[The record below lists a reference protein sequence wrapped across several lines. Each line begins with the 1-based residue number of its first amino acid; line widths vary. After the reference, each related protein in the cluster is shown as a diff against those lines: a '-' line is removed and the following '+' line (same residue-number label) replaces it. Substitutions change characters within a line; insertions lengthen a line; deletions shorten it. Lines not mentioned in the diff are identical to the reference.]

1 MPPAAIAGEASTAPS
16 AKEASSALIAGR
28 IGDQADAPA
37 ELRISG
43 SYSPED
49 AVSVPGRRGR
59 AGRRELLV
67 VVPLSF
73 VLAAALW
80 HNAWVNP
87 FATQLGGLGDADEYG
102 WFLAWMPYALGHG
115 LDPLIS
121 HYANFPSGVNLMWN
135 TSVVLPSFVMSPV
148 TVIFGAAFSYNI
160 LMTAA
165 PALSA
170 TFAFVAFRRWTA
182 PLPSLAGA
190 LIFGFSPY
198 VISQSFG
205 HVAQTLILS
214 VPLMLIALDRLLVLQ
229 AKTPWRDGLLL
240 GLLAWAQLLTGE
252 EVLAMEAVTAA
263 IAVAVLG
270 ALNWSAVVSHMRYA
284 GRGLLTAAGT
294 FLVLS
299 APFLGVQ
306 YLGPDRVQNAHPYD
320 VYVSDL
326 FNFFVP
332 TDITKLAP
340 TANVP
345 LFNWKISALAV
356 SSHFTGNGSEQSA
369 YIGVPL
375 LVFMAL
381 AIFLARRRGV
391 TWTALAVV
399 VGAGVLSMGP
409 TLHVVGD
416 ITSFRLPGDILHHL
430 PVLQN
435 LLPDRFAGTM
445 FLGVGLLV
453 ALGLDEL
460 KRLAVPYKVI
470 GWALVG
476 LGLASLFPTTDFPA
490 ATSPLYTAFDTGL
503 ACPSPT
509 PGSGHPPV
517 ALLLPAVNEL
527 NLRWQPE
534 SKFCFVMPSD
544 TGMTGTNQG
553 DVGALGLMLSLAQP
567 GALLPPLTPATR
579 ADAANEITA
588 LDVKEIVVGP
598 ESPQVPTWSPDGQAQ
613 LVVWLEWLL
622 GQAPVQS
629 RDNYISY
636 IWKDLPPASDI
647 ASGKVGTVPGE
658 A

>member
-1 MPPAAIAGEASTAPS
+1 MNTESQAPITGELPPAPVAGEVSSVSITGDVGDEASPS
-16 AKEASSALIAGR
+16 AALSTRSSHRPAHFAALPP
-28 IGDQADAPA
+28 Q
-37 ELRISG
+37 
-43 SYSPED
+43 
-49 AVSVPGRRGR
+49 RGR
-59 AGRRELLV
+59 ASRRELLV
-67 VVPLSF
+67 VVALSF
-73 VLAAALW
+73 ALAVALW
-80 HNAWVNP
+80 HNAWANP
-87 FATQLGGLGDADEYG
+87 LGSQLGGVGDADEYA

-121 HYANFPSGVNLMWN
+121 HYVNFPNGVNLMWN

-170 TFAFVAFRRWTA
+170 TFAYMAFRRWAA

-198 VISQSFG
+198 VVSQSFG
-205 HVAQTLILS
+205 HLAQTLILS
-214 VPLMLIALDRLLVLQ
+214 APLMLIVLDRLLVLQ
-229 AKTPWRDGLLL
+229 AKTPWKDGLLL
-240 GLLAWAQLLTGE
+240 GVLAWAQLLTGE

-263 IAVAVLG
+263 IAVVVLC
-270 ALNWSAVVSHMRYA
+270 ALNWSAVLRHVRYA
-284 GRGLLTAAGT
+284 GRGLVTAAGS
-294 FLVLS
+294 FVVLS
-299 APFLGVQ
+299 APFLAAQ

-332 TDITKLAP
+332 TDVTRLAP
-340 TANVP
+340 A
-345 LFNWKISALAV
+345 SALAV

-375 LVFMAL
+375 LVFIAMT
-381 AIFLARRRGV
+381 IFFARRRGV
-391 TWTALAVV
+391 TWTALAIG

-416 ITSFRLPGDILHHL
+416 ITSFRLPGDIVHHL

-435 LLPDRFAGTM
+435 LLPDRFAGPM

-460 KRLAVPYKVI
+460 ARLGVPYKVV
-470 GWALVG
+470 GWALAG
-476 LGLASLFPTTDFPA
+476 LGLASLFPATGFPA
-490 ATSPLYTAFDTGL
+490 AGSPLYTAFDTGL
-503 ACPSPT
+503 ACPSAT

-534 SKFCFVMPSD
+534 AKFCFVMPSD

-553 DVGALGLMLSLAQP
+553 DVGALGLMLGLAQP
-567 GALLPPLTPATR
+567 GALLPPLTPQTR
-579 ADAANEITA
+579 AEAANEITA
-588 LDVKEIVVGP
+588 LDIKEIVVGP

-622 GQAPVQS
+622 GQAPLQS
-629 RDNYISY
+629 HDNYITY

>member
-1 MPPAAIAGEASTAPS
+1 MTGEVPPVPVTGEVPPAPITGEVPRVPVKGELGNELSD
-16 AKEASSALIAGR
+16 L
-28 IGDQADAPA
+28 A
-37 ELRISG
+37 ELSISG
-43 SYSPED
+43 SHISGSHSP
-49 AVSVPGRRGR
+49 AHLAPVPPQRGR

-80 HNAWVNP
+80 HNAWANP
-87 FATQLGGLGDADEYG
+87 LSTQLGGLGDADEYS

-121 HYANFPSGVNLMWN
+121 HYANFPNGVNLMWN
-135 TSVVLPSFVMSPV
+135 TSIVLPSFIMSPV

-170 TFAFVAFRRWTA
+170 TFAYVAFRRWTE

-198 VISQSFG
+198 VIAQSFG

-214 VPLMLIALDRLLVLQ
+214 APLMLIVLDRLLVLQ
-229 AKTPWRDGLLL
+229 AKVPWRDGLLL

-263 IAVAVLG
+263 IAVVVLC
-270 ALNWSAVVSHMRYA
+270 AINWSAVISHLRYA
-284 GRGLLTAAGT
+284 GRGLVTAAGS
-294 FLVLS
+294 FVVLS
-299 APFLGVQ
+299 APFLGAQ

-340 TANVP
+340 A
-345 LFNWKISALAV
+345 SALAV

-375 LVFMAL
+375 LVFIA
-381 AIFLARRRGV
+381 ATTFFARRRQV
-391 TWTALAVV
+391 TWVALAVM

-430 PVLQN
+430 PVLAN

-460 KRLAVPYKVI
+460 RRLAVPYKVV
-470 GWALVG
+470 GWPSPAL
-476 LGLASLFPTTDFPA
+476 AWPRCSRSP
-490 ATSPLYTAFDTGL
+490 TSPPPRARCTP
-503 ACPSPT
+503 PSTPALPARAPRPT
-509 PGSGHPPV
+509 PCT
-517 ALLLPAVNEL
+517 
-527 NLRWQPE
+527 R
-534 SKFCFVMPSD
+534 PSRFSC
-544 TGMTGTNQG
+544 Q
-553 DVGALGLMLSLAQP
+553 Q
-567 GALLPPLTPATR
+567 
-579 ADAANEITA
+579 
-588 LDVKEIVVGP
+588 
-598 ESPQVPTWSPDGQAQ
+598 
-613 LVVWLEWLL
+613 
-622 GQAPVQS
+622 
-629 RDNYISY
+629 
-636 IWKDLPPASDI
+636 
-647 ASGKVGTVPGE
+647 
-658 A
+658 

>member
-1 MPPAAIAGEASTAPS
+1 
-16 AKEASSALIAGR
+16 
-28 IGDQADAPA
+28 
-37 ELRISG
+37 
-43 SYSPED
+43 
-49 AVSVPGRRGR
+49 
-59 AGRRELLV
+59 V

-73 VLAAALW
+73 VLAATLW

-87 FATQLGGLGDADEYG
+87 FSTQLGGLGDADEYA

-135 TSVVLPSFVMSPV
+135 TSVVLPSFIMSPV

-170 TFAFVAFRRWTA
+170 SFAYIAFRRWTA
-182 PLPSLAGA
+182 PLPSAAGA

-198 VISQSFG
+198 IISQSFG

-214 VPLMLIALDRLLVLQ
+214 APLMLIVLDRLLVLQ
-229 AKTPWRDGLLL
+229 AKTPWKDGLLL

-263 IAVAVLG
+263 IAVVVLC
-270 ALNWSAVVSHMRYA
+270 ALNWSSVISHARYA
-284 GRGLLTAAGT
+284 FRGLVAAAGS
-294 FLVLS
+294 FIVLS

-340 TANVP
+340 A
-345 LFNWKISALAV
+345 SALAV

-375 LVFMAL
+375 IVFIA
-381 AIFLARRRGV
+381 ATIFFARRRGV
-391 TWTALAVV
+391 TWAALAVV
-399 VGAGVLSMGP
+399 IGAGVLSMGP
-409 TLHVVGD
+409 TLHVIGD

-430 PVLQN
+430 PVLAN
-435 LLPDRFAGTM
+435 LLPDRFAGPM

-453 ALGLDEL
+453 ALGLDQL
-460 KRLAVPYKVI
+460 RHLAVPYKVV
-470 GWALVG
+470 GWALAA

-490 ATSPLYTAFDTGL
+490 ATSPLFSAFDTGL
-503 ACPSPT
+503 ACPNAT

-534 SKFCFVMPSD
+534 AKFCFVIPSD

-553 DVGALGLMLSLAQP
+553 DVGVLGLLLGLSQP
-567 GALLPPLTPATR
+567 GALLPPLSPATR
-579 ADAANEITA
+579 AEAANEITA
-588 LDVKEIVVGP
+588 LDIKEIVVGP

-622 GQAPVQS
+622 GQAPLQS
-629 RDNYISY
+629 HDNYITY
-636 IWKDLPPASDI
+636 IWKDLPPAGDI
-647 ASGKVGTVPGE
+647 ASGNVGTVPGE

>member
-1 MPPAAIAGEASTAPS
+1 
-16 AKEASSALIAGR
+16 
-28 IGDQADAPA
+28 
-37 ELRISG
+37 
-43 SYSPED
+43 
-49 AVSVPGRRGR
+49 
-59 AGRRELLV
+59 
-67 VVPLSF
+67 LSF

-87 FATQLGGLGDADEYG
+87 FSTQLGGLGDADEYS
-102 WFLAWMPYALGHG
+102 WFLSWMPYALGHG
-115 LDPLIS
+115 LDPLVS
-121 HYANFPSGVNLMWN
+121 HYANFPRGVNLMWN

-148 TVIFGAAFSYNI
+148 TVIFGAAFSYNV

-170 TFAFVAFRRWTA
+170 TFAYVAFRRWTA
-182 PLPSLAGA
+182 PLPSVTGA

-198 VISQSFG
+198 VVSQSFG
-205 HVAQTLILS
+205 HIAQTLILS
-214 VPLMLIALDRLLVLQ
+214 APLMLIALDRLLVLQ
-229 AKTPWRDGLLL
+229 AKTPRHDGLLL
-240 GLLAWAQLLTGE
+240 GVLAWAQLLTGE
-252 EVLAMEAVTAA
+252 EVLAMEAVTAT
-263 IAVAVLG
+263 IAVVVLC
-270 ALNWSAVVSHMRYA
+270 ALNWSAVASHVMYA
-284 GRGLLTAAGT
+284 VRGLMAAAGS

-299 APFLGVQ
+299 APFLGTQ

-340 TANVP
+340 A
-345 LFNWKISALAV
+345 SALAV

-375 LVFMAL
+375 LVLIAMT
-381 AIFLARRRGV
+381 IFFARRRRV
-391 TWTALAVV
+391 TWTALAVA

-416 ITSFRLPGDILHHL
+416 ITSFRLPGDVLHHL
-430 PVLQN
+430 PVLAN
-435 LLPDRFAGTM
+435 LLPDRFTGTM
-445 FLGVGLLV
+445 FLAVGLLV

-460 KRLAVPYKVI
+460 KRLAVPFKVL
-470 GWALVG
+470 GWALAG

-503 ACPSPT
+503 ACPRAA

-534 SKFCFVMPSD
+534 SRFCFVMPSD

-553 DVGALGLMLSLAQP
+553 DIGSLGLMLSLSQP
-567 GALLPPLTPATR
+567 GALLPPLTPTTR
-579 ADAANEITA
+579 AQAAGDLAA

-622 GQAPVQS
+622 GQAPLQS

-636 IWKDLPPASDI
+636 IWKDLPPTSDI
-647 ASGKVGTVPGE
+647 ASGRVGTVPGE

>member
-1 MPPAAIAGEASTAPS
+1 MKQEV
-16 AKEASSALIAGR
+16 
-28 IGDQADAPA
+28 GDQVGDEAGPGTASPHRPAHSGPAGPSPARPSPARPGPAHATALAPQ
-37 ELRISG
+37 
-43 SYSPED
+43 
-49 AVSVPGRRGR
+49 RGR

-67 VVPLSF
+67 VIPLSF

-87 FATQLGGLGDADEYG
+87 FSTQLGGLGDADEYS

-135 TSVVLPSFVMSPV
+135 TSVVLPSFIMSPV

-165 PALSA
+165 PALSV
-170 TFAFVAFRRWTA
+170 TFGYVAFRRWTG
-182 PLPSLAGA
+182 PLPSATGA

-214 VPLMLIALDRLLVLQ
+214 APLVLIVLDRLLVLQ
-229 AKTPWRDGLLL
+229 TTPTWKDGLLL

-263 IAVAVLG
+263 IAVVVLC
-270 ALNWSAVVSHMRYA
+270 ALNWSAVLSHVRYA
-284 GRGLLTAAGT
+284 LGGLVTAAGS
-294 FLVLS
+294 FAVLS
-299 APFLGVQ
+299 APFIGVQ

-332 TDITKLAP
+332 TNITKLAP
-340 TANVP
+340 A
-345 LFNWKISALAV
+345 SALAV

-375 LVFMAL
+375 LVFI
-381 AIFLARRRGV
+381 AISIFFARRRGV
-391 TWTALAVV
+391 TWVALAVV
-399 VGAGVLSMGP
+399 LGAGVLSMGP

-430 PVLQN
+430 PVLAN
-435 LLPDRFAGTM
+435 LLPDRFAGPM

-453 ALGLDEL
+453 ALGLEEL
-460 KRLAVPYKVI
+460 KGRAVPYTVV
-470 GWALVG
+470 GWALAG
-476 LGLASLFPTTDFPA
+476 LGLASLFPTTNFPA
-490 ATSPLYTAFDTGL
+490 APSPLYTAFDTGL

-509 PGSGHPPV
+509 PGTGHPPV

-553 DVGALGLMLSLAQP
+553 DVGALGLLLSLSQP
-567 GALLPPLTPATR
+567 GALLPPLTPQTR
-579 ADAANEITA
+579 AEAANEITA
-588 LDVKEIVVGP
+588 LDIKEIVIGP

-622 GQAPVQS
+622 GQAPLQS
-629 RDNYISY
+629 HDNYISY
-636 IWKDLPPASDI
+636 IWKDLPSASDI

>member
-1 MPPAAIAGEASTAPS
+1 M
-16 AKEASSALIAGR
+16 
-28 IGDQADAPA
+28 
-37 ELRISG
+37 
-43 SYSPED
+43 
-49 AVSVPGRRGR
+49 
-59 AGRRELLV
+59 

-73 VLAAALW
+73 VLAATLW
-80 HNAWVNP
+80 HNAWGNP
-87 FATQLGGLGDADEYG
+87 FSTQLGGLGDADEYS
-102 WFLAWMPYALGHG
+102 WFLSWMPYALGHG
-115 LDPLIS
+115 LDPLVS
-121 HYANFPSGVNLMWN
+121 HYANFPNGVNLMWN

-148 TVIFGAAFSYNI
+148 TVIFGAAFSYNV

-170 TFAFVAFRRWTA
+170 TFAYVAFRRWTA
-182 PLPSLAGA
+182 PLPSLTGG

-198 VISQSFG
+198 VVSQSFG
-205 HVAQTLILS
+205 HIAQTLILS
-214 VPLMLIALDRLLVLQ
+214 APLMLIALDRLFVLQ
-229 AKTPWRDGLLL
+229 AKTPRHDGLLL
-240 GLLAWAQLLTGE
+240 GVLAWAQLLTGE
-252 EVLAMEAVTAA
+252 EVLAMEAVTAT
-263 IAVAVLG
+263 IAVVVLC
-270 ALNWSAVVSHMRYA
+270 AFNWSAVASHVRYA
-284 GRGLLTAAGT
+284 GRGLVTAAGS

-332 TDITKLAP
+332 TDITKLTSMP
-340 TANVP
+340 WP
-345 LFNWKISALAV
+345 LGQLVHASALPV

-375 LVFMAL
+375 LVFIAMT
-381 AIFLARRRGV
+381 IFFARRRRV
-391 TWTALAVV
+391 TWTALAVA

-416 ITSFRLPGDILHHL
+416 ITSFRLPGDVLHHL
-430 PVLQN
+430 PVLAN
-435 LLPDRFAGTM
+435 LLPDRFTGPM

-460 KRLAVPYKVI
+460 RRLAVPYKI
-470 GWALVG
+470 LGWALAG

-503 ACPSPT
+503 ACPKATS
-509 PGSGHPPV
+509 GSGHPPV

-534 SKFCFVMPSD
+534 SRFCFVMPSD

-553 DVGALGLMLSLAQP
+553 DVGSLGLMLSLSQP
-567 GALLPPLTPATR
+567 GVAPPATDTR
-579 ADAANEITA
+579 NP
-588 LDVKEIVVGP
+588 GP
-598 ESPQVPTWSPDGQAQ
+598 GGRRPRGARRQRDRGRPGVPQVPTWSPDGQAE

-622 GQAPVQS
+622 GQAPLQS

-647 ASGKVGTVPGE
+647 ASGRVGTVPGE